1 MKAASSA
8 FTLKKICLFLNTIF
22 LLQEAYLLFYQKN
35 IRYPSKV
42 YCLCISFSST
52 FILAETNFLLC
63 PFLLCLMP
71 FLPLVCYASL
81 FPAFSHL
88 GYLHR
93 FLLYLNNKRA
103 PVETLQSLFHWPCFR
118 VLQPFLNSFA
128 MHPLVILVFDD
139 VYHLLQTSCSSY
151 TSL

>member
-8 FTLKKICLFLNTIF
+8 FTLKKICLFLNTII
-22 LLQEAYLLFYQKN
+22 LKEAYLLFYQKN
-35 IRYPSKV
+35 IQYPSKV

-81 FPAFSHL
+81 VPAFSHL
-88 GYLHR
+88 ANFLG
-93 FLLYLNNKRA
+93 FLLYLNIKRA
-103 PVETLQSLFHWPCFR
+103 PVESLHSFFLCHCFKFD
-118 VLQPFLNSFA
+118 QP
-128 MHPLVILVFDD
+128 P
-139 VYHLLQTSCSSY
+139 
-151 TSL
+151 